1 MDAKIGKTSIKN
13 FVPQR
18 LKKKTKIEIKS
29 RNKQKEMP
37 GFPMYAAENILD
49 SDENFLGLLLF
60 DIGSA
65 SRSPVFNRKYRHNK
79 KGVQKLEG
87 RQIKILEHD
96 IIITIALMF
105 NLLQAKTYCYFF
117 LLFILLEKK
126 NRKK

>member
-1 MDAKIGKTSIKN
+1 
-13 FVPQR
+13 
-18 LKKKTKIEIKS
+18 
-29 RNKQKEMP
+29 MP

-49 SDENFLGLLLF
+49 SDENFHGLLLF

-65 SRSPVFNRKYRHNK
+65 SRSPVFSRQYRHNK

-105 NLLQAKTYCYFF
+105 NLLQAIQKLEGRQIKILEHDIIITIALMFNLLQAKTYCNFF
-117 LLFILLEKK
+117 LFFILLEEKK
-126 NRKK
+126 RKKERGSL